1 MKIPRFHSELE
12 KWLKSKSNSDEEHLT
27 ECHMRELSILL
38 KITSFFSATILLPT
52 PREIQKTS
60 TSASLTNWKPWIV
73 HITINC
79 GKILKRWKYHIHTC
93 LQRNL
98 HVGQEAT
105 VRNGQGTTFKLG
117 KEYVKAIYCHSAYL
131 TYMQCT
137 SCEML
142 GWMNHKLESRSLG
155 EISTNSDTQLMWPP
169 LWLKEKRN

>member
-1 MKIPRFHSELE
+1 
-12 KWLKSKSNSDEEHLT
+12 
-27 ECHMRELSILL
+27 MRELGILL
-38 KITSFFSATILLPT
+38 KITSFFTAAILLPT

-60 TSASLTNWKPWIV
+60 TSASLTNWKPLIV
-73 HITINC
+73 RITINY
-79 GKILKRWKYHIHTC
+79 GKILEMEILNRLTC

-98 HVGQEAT
+98 NGGQEPT

-117 KEYVKAIYCHSAYL
+117 KGYIKAIYCHSAYL
-131 TYMQCT
+131 TYMQST

-155 EISTNSDTQLMWPP
+155 EIPTNSDRQLMWPP

>member
-1 MKIPRFHSELE
+1 
-12 KWLKSKSNSDEEHLT
+12 
-27 ECHMRELSILL
+27 MRELSILL
-38 KITSFFSATILLPT
+38 KITSFFTAAILLPT

-60 TSASLTNWKPWIV
+60 TSASLTNWKPLIV
-73 HITINC
+73 RITINY
-79 GKILKRWKYHIHTC
+79 GKILEMEILNRLTC

-98 HVGQEAT
+98 NGGQEPT

-117 KEYVKAIYCHSAYL
+117 KGYIKAIYCHSAYL
-131 TYMQCT
+131 TYMQST

-155 EISTNSDTQLMWPP
+155 EIPTNSDRQLMWPP